1 MTKKERLEAMIAH
14 YCSGKPSVFARKLG
28 VAPSTISSWLS
39 RDTFDSELIF
49 SKCENINPNWLI
61 SGVGDMLKDS
71 DESQNAN
78 FFNKKNQISATSSS
92 NNTRERKLIPF
103 YDDVASVG
111 GFNNQV
117 ANVEQSLHPVAEWI
131 DAGDW
136 FQEATAAIRHYGD
149 SMIEYPS
156 GSILALKQVNDIRL
170 IIPGRNYVVETSE
183 FRVTKQL
190 QPHKED
196 NTIIAYSTNRETYPD
211 GSLVNAPFPI
221 PLETIR
227 TIWQVLGCV
236 IKEYSSGAV
245 HIIK

>member
-1 MTKKERLEAMIAH
+1 MKAIDRIYKIIEFQKVKISEFERNNKLSNGYLNKMRLRNADIGESIMLQILEN
-14 YCSGKPSVFARKLG
+14 CPD
-28 VAPSTISSWLS
+28 ISPAWLL
-39 RDTFDSELIF
+39 TGEG
-49 SKCENINPNWLI
+49 E
-61 SGVGDMLKDS
+61 MLKKPTT
-71 DESQNAN
+71 E
-78 FFNKKNQISATSSS
+78 QIQGKT
-92 NNTRERKLIPF
+92 ERKLIPF
-103 YDDVASVG
+103 YDDVATIG

-117 ANVEQSLHPVAEWI
+117 ANVEQSIHPVAEWI

-136 FQEATAAIRHYGD
+136 FHEATAAIRHYGD